1 MRHYTEQT
9 GQQKNH
15 YRPSDAYPYQQAAR
29 RSMHKPH
36 SALGAT
42 GHWIHLLSVAAPL
55 VIAESIKDPDKKWRA
70 LRIAAVAAPLL
81 SEAAWTLKV
90 LEVRSS
96 SAIAPVGS
104 GSPGSVEP
112 VGADLRAPICGY
124 PPTLYA
130 KTPMN
135 RPRQN
140 VLYSLPPSSLKIR

>member
-81 SEAAWTLKV
+81 SEAAWTLKISQDRHKAEEARAA
-90 LEVRSS
+90 LEECQDRC
-96 SAIAPVGS
+96 
-104 GSPGSVEP
+104 
-112 VGADLRAPICGY
+112 R
-124 PPTLYA
+124 
-130 KTPMN
+130 
-135 RPRQN
+135 
-140 VLYSLPPSSLKIR
+140 

>member
-29 RSMHKPH
+29 RSIHKPN

-81 SEAAWTLKV
+81 SEAAWTLKISQDRKKPRKRARLSKTVKTAADNAPAV
-90 LEVRSS
+90 LH
-96 SAIAPVGS
+96 P
-104 GSPGSVEP
+104 
-112 VGADLRAPICGY
+112 L
-124 PPTLYA
+124 
-130 KTPMN
+130 
-135 RPRQN
+135 
-140 VLYSLPPSSLKIR
+140 